1 MWHPYNG
8 SKCTIMKYY
17 NFDIVFQEIPDEV
30 TLAVNITNCPN
41 HCEGCHSPHLHGD
54 IGFPLDE
61 NEIDGL
67 LAKYG
72 NQITCF
78 CFMGGDAT
86 PQEVAKLAAYVR
98 TKAALK
104 VAWYSGKPQLPD
116 TFASFDYVKTG
127 PYIPEKGG
135 LKSRNTNQRLYRN
148 QGGNP
153 VDITSRFWR

>member
-1 MWHPYNG
+1 MHTV
-8 SKCTIMKYY
+8 STTVTETTVKYY

-41 HCEGCHSPHLHGD
+41 HCVGCHSPHLHGD

-61 NEIDGL
+61 DEIDGL

-72 NQITCF
+72 KQITCF

-98 TKAALK
+98 TKATLK

-116 TFASFDYVKTG
+116 TFTAFDYVKTG

-148 QGGNP
+148 SGGKP
-153 VDITSRFWR
+153 VDITARFWK